1 MSAVAIDMD
10 AIPRTSTGFRV
21 TLASERSR
29 SGRGGLATC
38 WSRCH
43 LRIHCGLFSSTGMST
58 RLVDIVTHH
67 MASARVDAPILSKP
81 QALIYSPYF
90 RSFTLPGSSIRP
102 SASALPM
109 LIQRARLW
117 TTDFCSS
124 CQSLMPRAMMA
135 SRDHHETKAGPGESP
150 TRRGYL
156 EDFQTWTHS
165 KFKPTAV
172 GRYCQSA

>member
-43 LRIHCGLFSSTGMST
+43 CRMFLGWFMSAGIS
-58 RLVDIVTHH
+58 IVAIDMVANQ
-67 MASARVDAPILSKP
+67 MASDRVAAPMLSKP
-81 QALIYSPYF
+81 QALIHSPY
-90 RSFTLPGSSIRP
+90 RRLFTGPGSSIRP

-109 LIQRARLW
+109 VTQRARLW